1 MTMTGKI
8 PKVDQTTAYD
18 VVVVGA
24 GLAGLRAALAVDPDL
39 TCVVLSKVYPVRS
52 HSVAAQGGINAA
64 LDEEDRWQDHA
75 YDTIKGSD
83 YLADQDAVEFMC
95 EDAPR
100 AVYEMEHW
108 GTLFSRRPDGRIAQ
122 RSFGGQGYPRACYAA
137 DKTGRALY
145 QTLFE
150 RAVAKSVTVFE
161 EFFVVELVVSEGQV
175 AGVLAIEIASGRLI
189 AIPGRAV
196 IFATGGAGMMYA
208 RTTNPYIAT
217 GDGLAVAY
225 RAGVPL
231 KDMEFVQFH
240 PTTLPGMN
248 VLITEGARGEGA
260 YLLNAEHERF
270 MVRYAPRLMEVAP
283 RDIVS
288 RAIETEIAEGR
299 GFPGGFVQLDLRHLG
314 EDLIRHR
321 LSEIYDFART
331 YRGVDPVREP
341 VPVQP
346 GQHYIMGGIAAAVTG
361 ETSLPGFFAA
371 GECAAVSVHGANRLG
386 ANSLLD
392 TLVFGRQ
399 AGLAA
404 SRYCREHAGSQSAP
418 KIPEAAW
425 QHWWERL
432 TAIRSRRGGER
443 YGPIRRELRTT
454 MTDNVGTFRDRR
466 RLIQAQNTLGQLVE
480 ACESATVMDTGLV
493 FNYELL
499 ALLETGFLLDLAQTV
514 VAAALVREESRGAH
528 WRTDFPTR
536 DDEHFLKH
544 YVCTWSAD
552 GPKLGEAPVVITHYP
567 PKPRTY

>member
-1 MTMTGKI
+1 MTSTGKI
-8 PKVDQTTAYD
+8 PKVDQTQSCD
-18 VVVVGA
+18 VLVVGA

-39 TCVVLSKVYPVRS
+39 SCVVLSKVYPVRS

-64 LDEEDRWQDHA
+64 LDPEDRWQDHA

-83 YLADQDAVEFMC
+83 YLADQDAAEFLC
-95 EDAPR
+95 EDAAR

-150 RAVAKSVTVFE
+150 RAVAQRITVFE
-161 EFFVVELVVSEGQV
+161 EFFVVSLVVAEGRV
-175 AGVLAIEIASGRLI
+175 AGVLAIEIASGRLM
-189 AIPGRAV
+189 AIPARAV

-217 GDGLAVAY
+217 GDGLAIAY

-231 KDMEFVQFH
+231 KDMEFIQFH

-248 VLITEGARGEGA
+248 VLITEGARGEGG
-260 YLLNAEHERF
+260 YLLNAEHDRF
-270 MVRYAPRLMEVAP
+270 MRRYAPKLMEVAP

-288 RAIETEIAEGR
+288 RAIEHEILEGR
-299 GFPGGFVQLDLRHLG
+299 GFADGWVQLDLRHLG

-321 LSEIYDFART
+321 LSEIYDFAIT
-331 YRGVDPVREP
+331 YRGINPVHDPI
-341 VPVQP
+341 PVQP
-346 GQHYIMGGIAAAVTG
+346 GQHYIMGGIATG
-361 ETSLPGFFAA
+361 LTGQTSLPGFYAA

-404 SRYCREHAGSQSAP
+404 ARFCREEANAPPVPEGSWGEWQDRL
-418 KIPEAAW
+418 AALR
-425 QHWWERL
+425 Q
-432 TAIRSRRGGER
+432 RRAAEH
-443 YGPIRRELRTT
+443 YGPIRARLRAT
-454 MTDNVGTFRDRR
+454 MTDNVGTFRDEQRLRAARR
-466 RLIQAQNTLGQLVE
+466 VIAELGE
-480 ACESATVMDTGLV
+480 AYRHAGLMDRGEV
-493 FNYELL
+493 FNYDLL
-499 ALLETGFLLDLAQTV
+499 AFLETGFLLDLAATV
-514 VAAALVREESRGAH
+514 VEGALVREESRGAH
-528 WRTDFPTR
+528 WRNDFPLR
-536 DDEHFLKH
+536 NDEQFLKH
-544 YVCTWSAD
+544 FLCSWSVD
-552 GPKLGEAPVVITHYP
+552 GPVVGEAPVAITHYA

>member
-1 MTMTGKI
+1 MTNTGKI
-8 PKVDQTTAYD
+8 PKVDQTTRYD
-18 VVVVGA
+18 VLVVGA
-24 GLAGLRAALAVDPDL
+24 GLAGLRAALAVDPQL
-39 TCVVLSKVYPVRS
+39 SCVVLSKVYPVRS

-64 LDEEDRWQDHA
+64 LDAEDRWQHHA
-75 YDTIKGSD
+75 FDTIKGSD
-83 YLADQDAVEFMC
+83 YLADQDAAEFMC
-95 EDAPR
+95 EDAQR

-150 RAVAKSVTVFE
+150 RAVARRIAVFE
-161 EFFVVELVVSEGQV
+161 EFFVLSLVVAERRV

-189 AIPGRAV
+189 AIPARAV

-217 GDGLAVAY
+217 GDGLAIAY

-260 YLLNAEHERF
+260 YLLNAEHDRF
-270 MVRYAPRLMEVAP
+270 MGRYAPKLMEVAP

-288 RAIETEIAEGR
+288 RAIETEILEGR
-299 GFPGGFVQLDLRHLG
+299 GFADAYVHLDLRHLG
-314 EDLIRHR
+314 DDLIRHR
-321 LSEIYDFART
+321 LSEIYDFAIT
-331 YRGVDPVREP
+331 YRGINPVRDP

-346 GQHYIMGGIAAAVTG
+346 GQHYIMGGIATG
-361 ETSLPGFFAA
+361 IEGQTELAGLYAA

-404 SRYCREHAGSQSAP
+404 SRFCREAGQGPPIPEQDWQVWADRLADLRSHAGRDHYA
-418 KIPEAAW
+418 
-425 QHWWERL
+425 
-432 TAIRSRRGGER
+432 
-443 YGPIRRELRTT
+443 PIRRQLRAT
-454 MTDNVGTFRDRR
+454 MTDSVGTFRDAK
-466 RLIQAQNTLGQLVE
+466 RLAAARATLRALRDAYAHAGVTD
-480 ACESATVMDTGLV
+480 SGTV
-493 FNYELL
+493 FNYDLL
-499 ALLETGFLLDLAQTV
+499 AFVETGFLLDVAATV
-514 VAAALVREESRGAH
+514 VEGALLREESRGAH
-528 WRTDFPTR
+528 WRRDYPAR
-536 DDEHFLKH
+536 DDEKFLKH
-544 YVCTWSAD
+544 FLFTWSAE
-552 GPKLGEAPVVITHYP
+552 GPVVGEAPVVVTHYQ